1 MVTKLFGNIF
11 ANIKKSFFSNIFRRK
26 DKYEKEIFLPK
37 I

>member
-11 ANIKKSFFSNIFRRK
+11 ANIKKLFFSNIFRRK